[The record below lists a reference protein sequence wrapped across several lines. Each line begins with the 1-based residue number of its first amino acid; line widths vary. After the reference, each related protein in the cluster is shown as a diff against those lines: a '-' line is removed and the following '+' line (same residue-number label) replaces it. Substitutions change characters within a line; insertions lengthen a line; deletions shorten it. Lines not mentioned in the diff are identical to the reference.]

1 MADPISIMAVA
12 GLVYAGRNLGK
23 RAEKAESVPQQD
35 KVQVQVQKQKFK
47 ISSSSSKV
55 QKFKFKSSIELAQPW
70 KTRNHCRLAKRITNP
85 HARSPTTRNDRRYV
99 TSTLL

>member
-35 KVQVQVQKQKFK
+35 KVQVQVQKQEPEIDKNSYGMRVGVPHKREMESFAAAK
-47 ISSSSSKV
+47 WWS
-55 QKFKFKSSIELAQPW
+55 
-70 KTRNHCRLAKRITNP
+70 RNFE
-85 HARSPTTRNDRRYV
+85 HAESYV
-99 TSTLL
+99 